1 MFVVF
6 GATAQETLP
15 VYSDYLTDN
24 YYLIHPSMAGASS
37 CTKVRVTGRQ
47 QWFGQE
53 NAPALY
59 TASINTRF
67 NEDRPSAGG
76 AILFKDGN
84 GYHSRTGAY
93 LTYAHHLLLSRND
106 VDLNMVSFGLS
117 AGLIQSQL
125 DQSEWFDIGPSLGLD
140 PDIVL
145 QNSNESSTYFNVDLG
160 VSYHLLDFYA
170 HFTIKNV
177 IGSGRDLYTA
187 KETKN
192 LQRYIFSM
200 GYVFSGLNSSWT
212 IEPSVMFHHITE
224 TKESQFDVNAKVYK
238 TLDFGKVWGGL
249 SYRRSLDGAEYATSS
264 GSAESQKLQYITPF
278 IGVNYDKYMFG
289 YTYSHQT
296 GQLKLIDG
304 GFHQITLGLNLFCKP
319 EKYDCNCPAIN

>member
-1 MFVVF
+1 
-6 GATAQETLP
+6 
-15 VYSDYLTDN
+15 
-24 YYLIHPSMAGASS
+24 MAGASN

-47 QWFGQE
+47 QWFGQD

-59 TASINTRF
+59 TANFNTRF

-76 AILFKDGN
+76 VILFKDQN

-93 LTYAHHLLLSRND
+93 LTYAHHLLLSRNE

-117 AGLIQSQL
+117 AGLVQSTL
-125 DQSEWFDIGPSLGLD
+125 DQSEWFDIGPSLGLA
-140 PDIVL
+140 PDQVL
-145 QNSNESSTYFNVDLG
+145 QNSNESSTYFNVDVG
-160 VSYHLLDFYA
+160 VSYHLLDFFA
-170 HFTIKNV
+170 HFTVKN
-177 IGSGRDLYTA
+177 IMGSGRDLYTA
-187 KETKN
+187 QETTN
-192 LQRYIFSM
+192 LQRFIFSM
-200 GYVFSGLNSSWT
+200 GYVFAGLNSSWK

-249 SYRRSLDGAEYATSS
+249 SYRRSLDGAEYATGS

-304 GFHQITLGLNLFCKP
+304 GFHQITVGLNLFCKP